1 MPTLLSATLRHPDAA
16 LNHLRAYGQ
25 LASAEL
31 TLAAQIWQRRLL
43 LSVGAIVSGGLAIG
57 FLGLLLMAWALVHG
71 ALGPVWSPL
80 QWVLLSTPAA
90 LSGATCLACVLA
102 LRATPSPAP
111 LRHLQRQWQL
121 DATWLMPSQAEPQET
136 P

>member
-31 TLAAQIWQRRLL
+31 TLAAQVWQRRLL
-43 LSVGAIVSGGLAIG
+43 LSVGALVSGGLAIG
-57 FLGLLLMAWALVHG
+57 FIGLLLMAWALVPG
-71 ALGPVWSPL
+71 ALGPLWSPL
-80 QWVLLSTPAA
+80 QWVLLSAPAA
-90 LSGATCLACVLA
+90 LSVASCLACVLA